1 MNHREAI
8 AAEVRAATARAN
20 LTQRELADRVGL
32 SPNGMNQK
40 MRGLS
45 SFTVEE
51 LIAVAD
57 VTDTTVASLLPE
69 KVNIVAA

>member
-8 AAEVRAATARAN
+8 AAEVRAAAARAN

-45 SFTVEE
+45 SFTVCSPRERG
-51 LIAVAD
+51 
-57 VTDTTVASLLPE
+57 
-69 KVNIVAA
+69 